1 MHRNSVRF
9 TLHIALI
16 LGTATVSGLLG
27 DVFSW
32 WNFFFAFG
40 FGMLMGAIF
49 GSAVEWLHENAVERR
64 KFNVAIA
71 KAMHPAGSALIK
83 KD

>member
-9 TLHIALI
+9 TLHIVLI
-16 LGTATVSGLLG
+16 LASGFASGLLG

-32 WNFFFAFG
+32 WNYFIAFG

-49 GSAVEWLHENAVERR
+49 GSAVELLHENAVERR
-64 KFNVAIA
+64 KFAIA
-71 KAMHPAGSALIK
+71 MAKAAHPAGSSLF